1 MLPSSQN
8 DTLHTTPLRAVPKFY
23 NLGNKDTKCNLV
35 TSHFWQ
41 LPKVSHNSR
50 VTVKFIEAA
59 HNQTAFHRKDA
70 EMEGEGA
77 ERGRPE

>member
-1 MLPSSQN
+1 MYYLLEQFLSFI
-8 DTLHTTPLRAVPKFY
+8 TWVT
-23 NLGNKDTKCNLV
+23 KDTKCNLV

-41 LPKVSHNSR
+41 LPQVSHNSR

-59 HNQTAFHRKDA
+59 HNQTAFHRKDT

-77 ERGRPE
+77 EGGRPE